1 MALCLMGHT
10 LTQAVAA
17 DNSQSIAPDNYMKSI
32 QAPPT
37 PPPTFL
43 VSGTTV
49 DKLLLFHTNQG
60 PTACESTHEWH
71 QKTYFLLSVI

>member
-1 MALCLMGHT
+1 MMPLCLMGRT

-37 PPPTFL
+37 PPPTFW
-43 VSGTTV
+43 SQE
-49 DKLLLFHTNQG
+49 KLLTSSFCFT
-60 PTACESTHEWH
+60 PI
-71 QKTYFLLSVI
+71 KVLLPVKVLMNGIKKHIFSSL

>member
-1 MALCLMGHT
+1 MPLCLMGRT

-43 VSGTTV
+43 VSGTTI
-49 DKLLLFHTNQG
+49 DKLLLFHANQG
-60 PTACESTHEWH
+60 PAACESTHEWH
-71 QKTYFLLSVI
+71 QKTYFLLTVI